1 MRGFA
6 TATLLLAATV
16 DASNAKGEAFL
27 QENKLQE
34 GVITLPSGLQYKV
47 IQAAAN
53 MSSPTPSASTPCEC
67 HYEGRTIDGTVFDS
81 SRKRGKPTTFAPNQV
96 IKGWTE
102 ALQLMRAGDHWELYV
117 PSELAY
123 GSRGAGGRIGPD
135 EVLIF
140 DLEIISIAEGGDGLW
155 AKLAIFTQPLTAPI
169 FGPFAPWHL
178 VLFLVMAYR
187 RLGGGSGG
195 GRKVSASHIL
205 VKEEGKCEVLLTELA
220 GKDAAE
226 LGPAFAKLAQKHSTC
241 PSGKN
246 GGSLGE
252 FGPGQMVP
260 AFDKVCW
267 SAPVGKVQGPIQT
280 GFGFHL
286 ILVTS
291 RTDPAADDS
300 KAD

>member
-1 MRGFA
+1 MHH
-6 TATLLLAATV
+6 
-16 DASNAKGEAFL
+16 
-27 QENKLQE
+27 
-34 GVITLPSGLQYKV
+34 TLPTTHCTLCQ
-47 IQAAAN
+47 
-53 MSSPTPSASTPCEC
+53 
-67 HYEGRTIDGTVFDS
+67 VFDS

-123 GSRGAGGRIGPD
+123 GSRGAGSKIGPD

-155 AKLAIFTQPLTAPI
+155 AKLATFTKPLTAPI
-169 FGPFAPWHL
+169 FGPLAPWHL
-178 VLFLVMAYR
+178 VLLLVMAYR
-187 RLGGGSGG
+187 KLGGGSGG
-195 GRKVSASHIL
+195 SRKVSASHIL

-220 GKDAAE
+220 GKDADE
-226 LGPAFAKLAQKHSTC
+226 LGSAFAKLAQKHSTC
-241 PSGKN
+241 PSGQK

-252 FGPGQMVP
+252 FGPGQMVA

-267 SAPVGKVQGPIQT
+267 SAPVGEVQGPIQT

-286 ILVTS
+286 ILVTN
-291 RTDPAADDS
+291 RTDSAADDT
-300 KAD
+300 KADKAQ